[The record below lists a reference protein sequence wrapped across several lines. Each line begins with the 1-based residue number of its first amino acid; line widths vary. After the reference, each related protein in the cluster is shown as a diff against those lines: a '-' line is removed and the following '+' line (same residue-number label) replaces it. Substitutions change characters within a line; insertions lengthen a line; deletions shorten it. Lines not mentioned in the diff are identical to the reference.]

1 MRHTFILSLLIAL
14 LPHCKTAAQTI
25 EPQDIKSILVEKHDP
40 SWYRMQQQ
48 AWRKETLS
56 NPRNERAWR
65 NCYEATRY

>member
-40 SWYRMQQQ
+40 S
-48 AWRKETLS
+48 
-56 NPRNERAWR
+56 
-65 NCYEATRY
+65 